1 MLLVEFELDF
11 FVAIIKGLVSNE
23 NCINLTVVLYYTQ
36 AFLLLDFYTHLFTL
50 SLPSTDDQIVSQLG

>member
-23 NCINLTVVLYYTQ
+23 NCINLTEFSPCAILYPGIFI
-36 AFLLLDFYTHLFTL
+36 ARLLHTSFHTLFAL
-50 SLPSTDDQIVSQLG
+50 Y